1 VREHSV
7 SKIVVLGGGLV
18 GRVIARDL
26 AREKDFQVTVADAA
40 EATRARLQAEGLG
53 AVALDLTDDAAVK
66 RAIAGADVVVGAA
79 PGHMGFRL
87 LRLVIEAG
95 KPYADIAFM
104 PEDFLQLDGLAR
116 ERGVT
121 AVVDCGVAP
130 GLSNLLC
137 GRAEHEFDSV
147 ERMLILVGGLPKHRV
162 WPFEYRVVFSAVDV
176 IEEYTRPARWVE
188 HGQLVTKPALTDV
201 EPVDLPRVGTV
212 EAFNTDGLRS
222 LATTLHAP
230 FMKEKTLRW
239 PGHVEKMRM
248 LRETGFLALEPV
260 EVAGTKVRPYDLTTK
275 LLFDAWRLPAGEADL
290 TVMRVEATGRV
301 DGARQTWTWDL
312 YDEADL
318 AAGFHSMA
326 RTTGFPCAIVAGL
339 LARGE
344 LRRPGVLPP
353 ERLAGDDR
361 IFDRLMDGLRERGV
375 TITKSAVPA

>member
-1 VREHSV
+1 MSR
-7 SKIVVLGGGLV
+7 ILVLGGGLV

-26 AREKDFQVTVADAA
+26 AREKDLHVTVADAA
-40 EATRARLQAEGLG
+40 QATRARLEAEGLP
-53 AVALDLTDDAAVK
+53 ALALDLGDDAAV
-66 RAIAGADVVVGAA
+66 RQAVAAADVVVGAA

-95 KPYADIAFM
+95 RPYADIAFM
-104 PEDFLQLDGLAR
+104 PEDFLELDGLAR

-137 GRAEHEFDSV
+137 GRAAHEFASV
-147 ERMLILVGGLPKHRV
+147 EQMLILVGGLPKRRA

-188 HGQLVTKPALTDV
+188 HGRLVTKPALTDV
-201 EPVDLPRVGTV
+201 ELVDLPRVGTV

-239 PGHVEKMRM
+239 PGHAEKMRM
-248 LRETGFLALEPV
+248 LRETGFLSLEPI
-260 EVAGTKVRPYDLTTK
+260 EAGGVRVRPYDVTTR

-290 TVMRVEATGRV
+290 TVMRVEATGTV
-301 DGARQTWTWDL
+301 GGSRQTWTWDL

-318 AAGFHSMA
+318 ASGFHSMA
-326 RTTGFPCAIVAGL
+326 RTTGFPCAIVARL

-344 LRRPGVLPP
+344 LARPGVHPP
-353 ERLAGDDR
+353 EHLAGDDR
-361 IFDRLMDGLRERGV
+361 VFAHVMDGLRERGV
-375 TITKSAVPA
+375 TIAKTVSPA

>member
-1 VREHSV
+1 MREHSV

>member
-1 VREHSV
+1 MSR
-7 SKIVVLGGGLV
+7 IVVLGGGLV
-18 GRVIARDL
+18 GRVIACDL
-26 AREKDFQVTVADAA
+26 ARDKDLRVTVADASA
-40 EATRARLQAEGLG
+40 ATRARLEAEGLG
-53 AVALDLTDDAAVK
+53 AAAVDLADDAAVRK
-66 RAIAGADVVVGAA
+66 LVAGADVVVGAA
-79 PGHMGFRL
+79 PGHLGYRL

-137 GRAEHEFDSV
+137 GRAAHELDSL
-147 ERMLILVGGLPKHRV
+147 ERLLILVGGLPKNRV

-188 HGQLVTKPALTDV
+188 HGQLVTRPALTDV

-222 LATTLHAP
+222 LAQTLRAP

-239 PGHVEKMRM
+239 PGHAEKMRM
-248 LRETGFLALEPV
+248 LRETGFLALDPID
-260 EVAGTKVRPYDLTTK
+260 VAGTKVRPYDVTTR
-275 LLFDAWRLPAGEADL
+275 LLFDAWRLRPGEADL
-290 TVMRVEATGRV
+290 TVMRVEAAGTAGT
-301 DGARQTWTWDL
+301 ARQTWTWDL
-312 YDEADL
+312 YDEADPST
-318 AAGFHSMA
+318 GFHSMA
-326 RTTGFPCAIVAGL
+326 RTTGFPCAIVARM

-344 LRRPGVLPP
+344 LRKPGVQPP

-361 IFDRLMDGLRERGV
+361 FYEAMMAGLRERGV
-375 TITKSAVPA
+375 AITKAVATA

>member
-1 VREHSV
+1 V
-7 SKIVVLGGGLV
+7 SRILVLGGGLV

-40 EATRARLQAEGLG
+40 EATRNRLEAEGLQ
-53 AVALDLTDDAAVK
+53 VLALDLGDDAAV
-66 RAIAGADVVVGAA
+66 RQAVAAADVVVGAA

-95 KPYADIAFM
+95 RPYADIAFM

-137 GRAEHEFDSV
+137 GRAAHEFAGV
-147 ERMLILVGGLPKHRV
+147 EQMLILVGGLPKRRA

-188 HGQLVTKPALTDV
+188 HGRLVTKPALTDV
-201 EPVDLPRVGTV
+201 ELVDLPRVGTV

-239 PGHVEKMRM
+239 PGHAEKMRM
-248 LRETGFLALEPV
+248 LRETGFLSLEPI
-260 EVAGTKVRPYDLTTK
+260 EAGGVRVRPYDVTTR

-290 TVMRVEATGRV
+290 TVMRVEATGTV
-301 DGARQTWTWDL
+301 GGSRQTWTWDL

-318 AAGFHSMA
+318 ASGFHSMA
-326 RTTGFPCAIVAGL
+326 RTTGFPCAIVARL

-344 LRRPGVLPP
+344 LALPGVHPP
-353 ERLAGDDR
+353 EHLAGDDR
-361 IFDRLMDGLRERGV
+361 FFAHVMDGLRERGV
-375 TITKSAVPA
+375 TIAKTVSPA